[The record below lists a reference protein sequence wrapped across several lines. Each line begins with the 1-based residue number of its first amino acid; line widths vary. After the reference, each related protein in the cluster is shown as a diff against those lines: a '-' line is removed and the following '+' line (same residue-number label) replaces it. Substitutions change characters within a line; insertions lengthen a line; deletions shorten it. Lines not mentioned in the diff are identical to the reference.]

1 VAHDL
6 RVRPGRTDS
15 REVAELR
22 RLRTAHPELAAAA
35 DMQIEVIEL
44 TRRIQG
50 RLTTRVSTLPTADV
64 QARLNA
70 GERLIDP
77 DEVPVDTPD
86 VRLMFRQ
93 LADVLRRYDMVEA
106 GDYDLLQHLAR
117 DGTRFEAVARDYYR
131 RTDHGAGPALDT
143 TEGDGLPPLAE
154 QVLSLA
160 LRPFLAR
167 SAEVWA
173 TRADLS
179 LWGRASCPYCGGEPD
194 LGVLSSDG
202 ERLLICSRCVAQ
214 WPFAQHQCPFCGNS
228 GAGALTSFA
237 SRDRWYRVDGCNR
250 CRKYLKSVDV
260 RAAGRPALPAVDTIA
275 TLPLDAAAIQQG
287 YEG

>member
-6 RVRPGRTDS
+6 RVRTGRTDS

-22 RLRTAHPELAAAA
+22 RLRLGHPELAAAA
-35 DMQIEVIEL
+35 DMQIELIEL

-50 RLTTRVSTLPTADV
+50 RLTTRVSPLPPAQV
-64 QARLNA
+64 EARLKA

-77 DEVPVDTPD
+77 AELPTDTPD
-86 VRLMFRQ
+86 LRLMFRQ
-93 LADVLRRYDMVEA
+93 LTDVLRRYDMLETA
-106 GDYDLLQHLAR
+106 DYDQLQQLAR
-117 DGTRFEAVARDYYR
+117 DGGRFESAARDYYA
-131 RTDHGAGPALDT
+131 RTSRIADTAREGPSVGALPAIAD
-143 TEGDGLPPLAE
+143 
-154 QVLSLA
+154 QVFSLA

-179 LWGRASCPYCGGEPD
+179 LWDRASCPYCGAAPD

-202 ERLLICSRCVAQ
+202 DRLLICSRCVAQ
-214 WPFAQHQCPFCGNS
+214 WPFTRHECPFCGNS
-228 GAGALTSFA
+228 GPGALTSFA
-237 SRDRWYRVDGCNR
+237 SRDRQYRVEGCNR

-260 RAAGRPALPAVDTIA
+260 RAAGRPALPAVDAIA

>member
-6 RVRPGRTDS
+6 RVRSGRTDS

-22 RLRTAHPELAAAA
+22 LLRTAHPELAGAA
-35 DMQIEVIEL
+35 DMQIELIEL

-50 RLTTRVSTLPTADV
+50 RLTTRVSALPTAQV
-64 QARLNA
+64 EARLKT

-77 DEVPVDTPD
+77 DELPTDAPD
-86 VRLMFRQ
+86 FRLMFRQ
-93 LADVLRRYDMVEA
+93 LTDVLRRYDMLEA
-106 GDYDLLQHLAR
+106 VDYDVLQQLAR
-117 DGTRFEAVARDYYR
+117 DGSRFEVAARDYYA
-131 RTDHGAGPALDT
+131 RTDGDEAPSSEAT
-143 TEGDGLPPLAE
+143 TLEALPPIAD

-160 LRPFLAR
+160 LRPFLTR

-179 LWGRASCPYCGGEPD
+179 LWGRPSCPYCGAEPD
-194 LGVLSSDG
+194 LGVLSGDRD
-202 ERLLICSRCVAQ
+202 RLLICSRCVAQ
-214 WPFAQHQCPFCGNS
+214 WPFKPNQCPFCGNS
-228 GAGALTSFA
+228 GPGALTSFA
-237 SRDRWYRVDGCNR
+237 SRDRRYRVDGCNR

-260 RAAGRPALPAVDTIA
+260 RAAGRPALPAVDAIA

-287 YEG
+287 YE